1 MISGSYIYR
10 EGESRYQF
18 YLRKYAGVDEN
29 GVAQYYKD
37 ITDAEGN
44 VTGQEKHGCSNATV
58 MQLVIFCRR
67 YGGFGTSLN
76 AYGFDFSSLLLTSW
90 VDG

>member
-44 VTGQEKHGCSNATV
+44 VTGQEKLRMLRMLPV
-58 MQLVIFCRR
+58 MQPVIFCRR
-67 YGGFGTSLN
+67 YMVASVR
-76 AYGFDFSSLLLTSW
+76 A
-90 VDG
+90 